1 MNKFLRYSFALLLAF
16 VGFSA
21 QAQKYVEADVFSDVL
36 WQEDWT
42 GWTAKIDPMSD
53 PLNTGG
59 YIFSGTTY
67 KDDGS
72 YKGGT
77 GVYDENLAGGEA
89 PELLIAK
96 NGGTLEVPIN
106 FPPSSEYG
114 QGAVGGTY
122 TLSFKCNK
130 NITVTTDNGTLGD
143 PTVTGNDYSYPL
155 TIEAGT
161 MSILIT
167 FTNNLS
173 ANARFDNAKLA
184 TGEGKKPAG
193 LSYGTSSRTVT
204 IGADDNVFPE
214 LQNENNLPVTY
225 SSSDGTVAQINNEG
239 AITLVGPGKTTI
251 KAEFAGNDEF
261 EAGYAQYELTVKEG
275 LDPNAKG
282 QVNNPYTV
290 SEALEVI
297 NALENGATTSDK
309 FYVKGYVVG
318 TPDIQKKDDGTFY
331 GNANFYIAD
340 EANGT
345 TTLYCYRLK
354 GLENAN
360 IESED
365 YIKEGD
371 KLVVVG
377 QFQKYVKDEVV
388 TPEVKNGN
396 IVSIEGGGTPDPGIP
411 TVESQPVLKFTANGQ
426 WASYTFNKADFKAA
440 VVTGFRIEYA
450 DMTGVDQNGGTS
462 AALFNILVNSA
473 ETHLGKDWAGN
484 DAQVPNKTSYKNAGF
499 TPENTVFEGDF
510 AEFVA
515 TDDPDTTCPTIGQF
529 ALQSCASGNSV
540 VIKKV
545 VFILSDGSEILP
557 EYKGD
562 DWGGGAYTIEDVTGI
577 SNINVTP
584 NTNGAIYNLA
594 GQRVDENYRGIV
606 IKNGKKVMQ

>member
-1 MNKFLRYSFALLLAF
+1 MNKFLRYSFAMLLAC
-16 VGFSA
+16 VGFTA
-21 QAQKYVEADVFSDVL
+21 QAQEQVI
-36 WQEDWT
+36 WQEDWSAYDAT
-42 GWTAKIDPMSD
+42 VDPATVNPGVYFFEGTVYNEDGS
-53 PLNTGG
+53 
-59 YIFSGTTY
+59 IKSGT
-67 KDDGS
+67 KF
-72 YKGGT
+72 
-77 GVYDENLAGGEA
+77 YDANLAGGEA

-96 NGGTLEVPIN
+96 NGGSFAVNIVFEGDAPSEMTLSWKANKALTVEILD
-106 FPPSSEYG
+106 
-114 QGAVGGTY
+114 GGTVGEI
-122 TLSFKCNK
+122 SNS
-130 NITVTTDNGTLGD
+130 
-143 PTVTGNDYSYPL
+143 GNDYSCPVTFVANENNSM
-155 TIEAGT
+155 TIKFKMAG
-161 MSILIT
+161 
-167 FTNNLS
+167 S

-184 TGEGKKPAG
+184 TGQGKKPAG

-214 LQNENNLPVTY
+214 LQNNNNLPVTY
-225 SSSDGTVAQINNEG
+225 SSSVTDVATINADGV
-239 AITLVGPGKTTI
+239 ITLVAPGKTVI
-251 KAEFAGNDEF
+251 KAEFAGNDEY

-275 LDPNAKG
+275 ADPNAKG
-282 QVNNPYTV
+282 GVNNPYTV

-577 SNINVTP
+577 SNINATP